1 MTMVIWK
8 HELKTG
14 LLSLIIWSCAISF
27 LLGVCVLIYPEMAGQ
42 MGQISETFSQMGGFT
57 QAFGTEFWGIYRVFW
72 RGVRECVRAWRCSV
86 CGSYGY

>member
-42 MGQISETFSQMGGFT
+42 MGQISETFSQMGG
-57 QAFGTEFWGIYRVFW
+57 
-72 RGVRECVRAWRCSV
+72 VRAWRCSV